1 MRIMISCGEA
11 SGDMYAGALAAELRR
26 RMPDAEIFGF
36 GGPRLKDAGGRLLA
50 DYSPLSVTG
59 ITDAVK
65 IIPRSFAMLRKLVDA
80 ARELRPHVFVAIDF
94 PDFNFRLMAA
104 LRRLGIPIVYYV
116 SPQLW
121 AWRPGRMETMKEYV
135 DRVLVIFPF
144 EEALYQR
151 AGVSVQ
157 FVGHPL
163 VDLIRTG
170 QDRAAFLRDRDL
182 SPEAPT
188 VALLPGSRRNELN
201 RIIPTLT
208 KAIPLIRDRVPDV
221 QFVVACAPNMPD
233 TLFAPLV
240 TEGRER
246 LVLVR
251 ERTDDVLASSDVVIT
266 ASGTATIQAALHEK
280 PMVVVYR
287 VSPIEYRLG
296 KPLVQVDTFAMP
308 NLVAGKRIVPEL
320 IQDDFTPERTAEEAI
335 ALLMDVSKRD
345 EMRAS
350 LAQVRKQLGMPG
362 ATSRAADTVLEVAT
376 SSMSQ

>member
-26 RMPDAEIFGF
+26 RVPDAEIFGF
-36 GGPRLKDAGGRLLA
+36 GGPRLKAAGGRLVA

-59 ITDAVK
+59 ITEAVK

-104 LRRLGIPIVYYV
+104 LRRFGIPIVYYV

-170 QDRAAFLRDRDL
+170 QDRTAFLHDRGLIPD
-182 SPEAPT
+182 APT
-188 VALLPGSRRNELN
+188 VALLPGSRRRQNS
-201 RIIPTLT
+201 
-208 KAIPLIRDRVPDV
+208 
-221 QFVVACAPNMPD
+221 Q
-233 TLFAPLV
+233 
-240 TEGRER
+240 
-246 LVLVR
+246 
-251 ERTDDVLASSDVVIT
+251 SSDAHHDT
-266 ASGTATIQAALHEK
+266 AGQA
-280 PMVVVYR
+280 VD
-287 VSPIEYRLG
+287 LG
-296 KPLVQVDTFAMP
+296 
-308 NLVAGKRIVPEL
+308 E
-320 IQDDFTPERTAEEAI
+320 
-335 ALLMDVSKRD
+335 
-345 EMRAS
+345 
-350 LAQVRKQLGMPG
+350 
-362 ATSRAADTVLEVAT
+362 
-376 SSMSQ
+376 